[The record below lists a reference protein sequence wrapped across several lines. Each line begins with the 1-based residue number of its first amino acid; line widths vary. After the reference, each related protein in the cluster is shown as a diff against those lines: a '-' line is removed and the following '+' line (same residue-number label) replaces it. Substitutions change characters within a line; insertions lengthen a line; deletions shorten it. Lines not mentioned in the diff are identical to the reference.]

1 LTPCKLLH
9 EFSLG
14 GTFGVDQL
22 WSNPEV
28 LQRVKTELAVWDVC
42 FNFDDLQVFKFA
54 FTKVKIFGVQWEP
67 DEFLEGL

>member
-1 LTPCKLLH
+1 M
-9 EFSLG
+9 
-14 GTFGVDQL
+14 DQL

-42 FNFDDLQVFKFA
+42 LNFGDLQVFKFA
-54 FTKVKIFGVQWEP
+54 FTKVKIFGVHWEP